1 MTVSQSARL
10 LRSQQL
16 LDLGN
21 EAIAAGP
28 SSPAGAKRQ
37 RLAEEDAADVES
49 MLESNWGWVK
59 KLEDLQRARVARGQ
73 VTPTD
78 EENEIG
84 TFPDLAVL

>member
-1 MTVSQSARL
+1 
-10 LRSQQL
+10 
-16 LDLGN
+16 
-21 EAIAAGP
+21 
-28 SSPAGAKRQ
+28 
-37 RLAEEDAADVES
+37 